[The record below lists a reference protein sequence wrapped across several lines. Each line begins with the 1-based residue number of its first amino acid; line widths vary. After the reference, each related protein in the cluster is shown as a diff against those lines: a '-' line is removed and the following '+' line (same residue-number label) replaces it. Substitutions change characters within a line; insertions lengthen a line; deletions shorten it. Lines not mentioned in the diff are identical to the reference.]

1 VVIEKVS
8 LYRLKVPL
16 KQPYKI
22 ASAEMKAFDCT
33 IVNLQSGSLEGIGE
47 AMSDVS
53 GYFWE
58 KPDEVWQFAQEKGKD
73 LLGSTLSRAHD
84 SMAPFKTNQPCA
96 TTPFLT
102 AIEILSESPIL
113 KPPAQETSVP
123 MVGILQANDPEGIEK
138 EISDFIFSGYP
149 VLKVKVGFDV
159 DRDIVRV
166 RMAQQ
171 VLKGRA
177 LLRADANQGYNLA
190 QARKFV
196 NQIDPLGI
204 EFLEQPF
211 PEKEWE
217 AMAELSKISP
227 IPLGLDESI
236 YGMESVKKARQL
248 KCARFVKFKLM
259 KIGSAEALVEN
270 IEKSRE
276 YGFEVILGNGAAG
289 EISCYHEALV
299 ASRTATRAGEMNGF
313 LKQKESILREGLKME
328 GAKILLGPHFS
339 VKLDEQK
346 VAQYAIDRMIFE

>member
-1 VVIEKVS
+1 MVIEKVC

-33 IVNLQSGSLEGIGE
+33 IVVLHSAGREGIGE
-47 AMSDVS
+47 AMSGVE

-73 LLGSTLSRAHD
+73 LVGSTLSRARE

-96 TTPFLT
+96 TTPV
-102 AIEILSESPIL
+102 LSAVEVLSRSPAL
-113 KPPAQETSVP
+113 KPPSKETAVP
-123 MVGILQANDPEGIEK
+123 MVGILQAVDPEGIER
-138 EISDFIFSGYP
+138 EIKNFLSTGYDT
-149 VLKVKVGFDV
+149 LKVKVGFDP
-159 DRDIVRV
+159 DRDIELVRIT
-166 RMAQQ
+166 QE
-171 VLKGRA
+171 VLQGKA
-177 LLRADANQGYNLA
+177 LIRVDANQGYTLP
-190 QARKFV
+190 QAKKFV
-196 NQIDPLGI
+196 QNVDPQGI
-204 EFLEQPF
+204 EFFEQPF

-276 YGFEVILGNGAAG
+276 FGFEVILGNGAAG

-313 LKQKESILREGLKME
+313 LKQKESILRQAFKTE
-328 GAKILLGPHFS
+328 GAKIILEPDFS
-339 VKLDEQK
+339 LKLDEQK
-346 VAQYAIDRMIFE
+346 VAQYAIDRMIFG